1 MLCFLLYPVL
11 PAAVFFALLGMFGVP
26 ILIIAFLIAI
36 ALGVLGSTLS
46 AYLKITDVDR
56 ISVKGERLEYTGD
69 KRETFLYCLKT
80 KVLNLLTLGIY
91 WLGGFDARAMNR
103 ARYSRT
109 TRAEND
115 SDLSR
120 SGFTGKILHILFPKL
135 LVTVVP
141 VILMIATHLIPL
153 RKRSDIYWTEL
164 ARRGTRLTPPNMD
177 LWGLTKA
184 LTRSGTAA
192 FQDPVYVNEV
202 TTLLMTGILIF
213 IACLLLVPWY
223 RYKMLK
229 NEVDGTAVDGYRFR
243 FTAAY
248 GSYLGITYVNLLM
261 VLVPAVLFAA
271 LMFNRVRI
279 IPAVYLLLIILTYI
293 LLVAVLGL
301 CSYLSARFRI
311 RHTDVHAP
319 TSRQIPWEDYMV
331 SEQALKLS
339 LAESEREVFSAA
351 ERRKMANYFRRY
363 WTLYA
368 MLALP
373 LIYLIVFKYV
383 PMLFIQIG
391 FKQNNIVVPISD
403 VSWANEYG
411 FGWLLDAFRTRDFR
425 LALRNT
431 LMLNGL
437 DLVLG
442 FPAPIILA
450 ILLNELVFKKYKRVA
465 QTVYY
470 MPHFLSW
477 IIISSLAI
485 QLFNGTDG
493 LVNQWL
499 ATFGSSGIRPFELNG
514 QWVSM
519 YVLLGIW
526 QGAGWGTIIYLAAIS
541 GINPEYYEA
550 ASIDGAS
557 RWQKIWHITLTGL
570 RPTIIILLIM
580 RLGSIV
586 GSDFERPYA
595 LRNPL
600 ITEVSDV
607 LSIFIFQRG
616 IRGMQ
621 FPLTAAVGIFQS
633 IICLVFL
640 LTANSLAKK
649 VGERG
654 VL

>member
-1 MLCFLLYPVL
+1 MSKYTTGEMAKLCNVSVRTMQFYDTK
-11 PAAVFFALLGMFGVP
+11 
-26 ILIIAFLIAI
+26 
-36 ALGVLGSTLS
+36 GVLHPSDLTEGGRRLYNDDDLTKLRLICTLKAIGLS
-46 AYLKITDVDR
+46 LDSIKSVMESELSEKI
-56 ISVKGERLEYTGD
+56 
-69 KRETFLYCLKT
+69 
-80 KVLNLLTLGIY
+80 LTL
-91 WLGGFDARAMNR
+91 
-103 ARYSRT
+103 
-109 TRAEND
+109 
-115 SDLSR
+115 
-120 SGFTGKILHILFPKL
+120 L
-135 LVTVVP
+135 LEEQ
-141 VILMIATHLIPL
+141 A
-153 RKRSDIYWTEL
+153 
-164 ARRGTRLTPPNMD
+164 
-177 LWGLTKA
+177 
-184 LTRSGTAA
+184 
-192 FQDPVYVNEV
+192 
-202 TTLLMTGILIF
+202 
-213 IACLLLVPWY
+213 
-223 RYKMLK
+223 KMLK
-229 NEVDGTAVDGYRFR
+229 NEVDGTAIDGYRFR
-243 FTAAY
+243 FTATN
-248 GSYLGITYVNLLM
+248 GSHSGNFYLNLLM
-261 VLVPAVLFAA
+261 VFVPLALFGA
-271 LMFNRVRI
+271 LIFNRARI
-279 IPAVYLLLIILTYI
+279 IPAVYFVLIILTYV

-311 RHTDVHAP
+311 RHTSVLAP
-319 TSRQIPWEDYMV
+319 TSRQIPWGDYMV
-331 SEQALKLS
+331 SEAALQLP
-339 LAESEREVFSAA
+339 LIESEREVFNAA
-351 ERRKMANYFRRY
+351 ERRKMASYFRRY

-373 LIYLIVFKYV
+373 VIYLIIFKYV

-403 VSWANEYG
+403 VSWASEYG
-411 FGWLLDAFRTRDFR
+411 FGWLFDAFRARDFR

-493 LVNQWL
+493 LINQWL
-499 ATFGSSGIRPFELNG
+499 AALGSSGIRPFEQNV
-514 QWVSM
+514 QWVVM
-519 YVLLGIW
+519 YILLGIW

-600 ITEVSDV
+600 ITEVSDQ
-607 LSIFIFQRG
+607 LSVFIFQRG

-633 IICLVFL
+633 IICLIFL
-640 LTANSLAKK
+640 ISANALAKK